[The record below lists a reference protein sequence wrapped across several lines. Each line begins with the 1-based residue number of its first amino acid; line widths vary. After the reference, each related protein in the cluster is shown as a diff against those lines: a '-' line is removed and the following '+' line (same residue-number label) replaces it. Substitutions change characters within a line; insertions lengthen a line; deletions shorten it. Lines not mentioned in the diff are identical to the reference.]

1 MCYFKLKDV
10 SYKYPLEDRE
20 ILKNINLDIKK
31 GEFWAVIGKNGSGK
45 TTLCNVLRRFVPDF
59 YKGELKGKITL
70 EGKELKDYSAKEIVQ
85 KVGFVF
91 QNPFNSFDPKRSIGF
106 SISEIIRLNN
116 TNYKLDELAKK
127 VGINPEFMDKYPSE
141 LSGGE
146 LQRLSIARALAGNPE
161 VFILD
166 EPTSALDVENQK
178 KILDIL
184 KEIKDVTIIF
194 ISHDMN
200 VKKNIEYKKVE

>member
-1 MCYFKLKDV
+1 MLEIKNLTV
-10 SYKYPLEDRE
+10 KYEKA
-20 ILKNINLDIKK
+20 ILKNVNLKLDKK
-31 GEFWAVIGKNGSGK
+31 IYGLMGMTGSGK
-45 TTLCNVLRRFVPDF
+45 TTFIKAVLGLIKYEGEILLNGKLLDVRRRFQV
-59 YKGELKGKITL
+59 
-70 EGKELKDYSAKEIVQ
+70 
-85 KVGFVF
+85 VF

-200 VKKNIEYKKVE
+200 VLKYLSNEILVLNPKKKNIEYKKVE

>member
-1 MCYFKLKDV
+1 MLEIKNLTVKYEKTVLENVNLKLD
-10 SYKYPLEDRE
+10 
-20 ILKNINLDIKK
+20 KK
-31 GEFWAVIGKNGSGK
+31 IYGLMGMTGSGK
-45 TTLCNVLRRFVPDF
+45 TTFIKAVLGLIKYEGEILLNGKLLDVRRRFQV
-59 YKGELKGKITL
+59 
-70 EGKELKDYSAKEIVQ
+70 
-85 KVGFVF
+85 VF

-116 TNYKLDELAKK
+116 TNYKLDEMAEK

-200 VKKNIEYKKVE
+200 VLKYLSDEILVLNPKKKNIEYKKVE

>member
-1 MCYFKLKDV
+1 MLEIKNLTVKYEKTVLENVNLKLD
-10 SYKYPLEDRE
+10 
-20 ILKNINLDIKK
+20 KK
-31 GEFWAVIGKNGSGK
+31 IYGLMGMTGSGK
-45 TTLCNVLRRFVPDF
+45 TTFIKAVLGLIKYEGEILLNGKLLDVR
-59 YKGELKGKITL
+59 KGFQ
-70 EGKELKDYSAKEIVQ
+70 V
-85 KVGFVF
+85 VF

-116 TNYKLDELAKK
+116 TNYKLDELAEK

-200 VKKNIEYKKVE
+200 VLKYLSDEILVLNPEKKNIEYEKI

>member
-1 MCYFKLKDV
+1 MLEIKNLTVKYEKAVLENVNLKL
-10 SYKYPLEDRE
+10 DRK
-20 ILKNINLDIKK
+20 IYGLM
-31 GEFWAVIGKNGSGK
+31 GMTGSGK
-45 TTLCNVLRRFVPDF
+45 TTFIKAVLGLIKYEGEILLNGKLLDVR
-59 YKGELKGKITL
+59 KGFQ
-70 EGKELKDYSAKEIVQ
+70 V
-85 KVGFVF
+85 VF
-91 QNPFNSFDPKRSIGF
+91 QNPFNSFDPKRSIRF

-116 TNYKLDELAKK
+116 TNYKLDELAEK
-127 VGINPEFMDKYPSE
+127 VGVNPEFMDKYPSE

-200 VKKNIEYKKVE
+200 VLKYLSDEILVLNPEKKNIGYEKI

>member
-1 MCYFKLKDV
+1 MLEIKNLTVKYEKTILENVNLKLD
-10 SYKYPLEDRE
+10 
-20 ILKNINLDIKK
+20 KK
-31 GEFWAVIGKNGSGK
+31 IYGLMGMTGSGK
-45 TTLCNVLRRFVPDF
+45 TTFIKAVLGLIKYEGEILLNGKLLDVRRKFQV
-59 YKGELKGKITL
+59 
-70 EGKELKDYSAKEIVQ
+70 
-85 KVGFVF
+85 VF

-116 TNYKLDELAKK
+116 TNYKLDELAEK

-200 VKKNIEYKKVE
+200 VLKYLSDEILVLNPKKKNIEYKKVE

>member
-1 MCYFKLKDV
+1 MLEIKNLTV
-10 SYKYPLEDRE
+10 KYEKTILE
-20 ILKNINLDIKK
+20 NINLKLDKK
-31 GEFWAVIGKNGSGK
+31 IYGLMGMTGSGK
-45 TTLCNVLRRFVPDF
+45 TTFIKAVLGLIKYEGEILLNRNLLDVRRRFQV
-59 YKGELKGKITL
+59 
-70 EGKELKDYSAKEIVQ
+70 
-85 KVGFVF
+85 VF

-200 VKKNIEYKKVE
+200 VLKYLSDDILVLDPKKKNIEYKKVE

>member
-1 MCYFKLKDV
+1 MLEIKNLTVKYEKAVLENVNLKL
-10 SYKYPLEDRE
+10 DRK
-20 ILKNINLDIKK
+20 IYGLM
-31 GEFWAVIGKNGSGK
+31 GMTGSGK
-45 TTLCNVLRRFVPDF
+45 TTFIKAVLGLIK
-59 YKGELKGKITL
+59 YEGELLLNGKL
-70 EGKELKDYSAKEIVQ
+70 LDVRR
-85 KVGFVF
+85 GFQVVF

-116 TNYKLDELAKK
+116 TNYKLDELAEK
-127 VGINPEFMDKYPSE
+127 VGINPEFMDKYLSE

-200 VKKNIEYKKVE
+200 VLKYLSDEILVLNPEKKNIEYKKVE

>member
-1 MCYFKLKDV
+1 MLEIKNLTVKYEKAVLENVNLKL
-10 SYKYPLEDRE
+10 DRK
-20 ILKNINLDIKK
+20 IYGLM
-31 GEFWAVIGKNGSGK
+31 GMTGSGK
-45 TTLCNVLRRFVPDF
+45 TTFIKAVLGLIKYEGEILLNGKLLDVR
-59 YKGELKGKITL
+59 KGFQ
-70 EGKELKDYSAKEIVQ
+70 V
-85 KVGFVF
+85 VF
-91 QNPFNSFDPKRSIGF
+91 QNPFNSFDPKRSIRF

-116 TNYKLDELAKK
+116 TNYKLDELAEK

-184 KEIKDVTIIF
+184 KKIKDVTIIF

-200 VKKNIEYKKVE
+200 VLKYLSDEILVLNPEKKNIEYKKVE

>member
-1 MCYFKLKDV
+1 MLEIKNLTVKYEKTILENVNLKLD
-10 SYKYPLEDRE
+10 
-20 ILKNINLDIKK
+20 KK
-31 GEFWAVIGKNGSGK
+31 IYGLMGMTGSGK
-45 TTLCNVLRRFVPDF
+45 TTFIKAVLGLIKYEGEILLNGNLLDAR
-59 YKGELKGKITL
+59 KGFQ
-70 EGKELKDYSAKEIVQ
+70 V
-85 KVGFVF
+85 VF

-106 SISEIIRLNN
+106 SISEIIRLNG
-116 TNYKLDELAKK
+116 TNYKLDEMAEK

-184 KEIKDVTIIF
+184 KEIKDVIIIF

-200 VKKNIEYKKVE
+200 VLKYISDEILVLNPEKKNIEYEKI

>member
-1 MCYFKLKDV
+1 MLEIKNLTV
-10 SYKYPLEDRE
+10 KYEKAV
-20 ILKNINLDIKK
+20 LKNVNLKLDRKIY
-31 GEFWAVIGKNGSGK
+31 GLMGMTGSGK
-45 TTLCNVLRRFVPDF
+45 TTFIKAVLELIKYEGEILLNGKLLDVR
-59 YKGELKGKITL
+59 KGFQ
-70 EGKELKDYSAKEIVQ
+70 V
-85 KVGFVF
+85 VF
-91 QNPFNSFDPKRSIGF
+91 QNPFNSFDPKRSIRF

-116 TNYKLDELAKK
+116 TNYKLDELAEK
-127 VGINPEFMDKYPSE
+127 VGVNPEFMDKYPSE

-200 VKKNIEYKKVE
+200 VLKYLSDEILVLNPKKKNIEYKKVE

>member
-1 MCYFKLKDV
+1 M
-10 SYKYPLEDRE
+10 LE
-20 ILKNINLDIKK
+20 IKK
-31 GEFWAVIGKNGSGK
+31 LTVKYEKTVLENVNLKLDKKIYGLMGMTGSGK
-45 TTLCNVLRRFVPDF
+45 TTFIKAVLGLIKYEGEILLNGKLLDVRRRFQV
-59 YKGELKGKITL
+59 
-70 EGKELKDYSAKEIVQ
+70 
-85 KVGFVF
+85 VF

-200 VKKNIEYKKVE
+200 VLKYLSDEILVLNPKKKNIEYKKVE

>member
-1 MCYFKLKDV
+1 MLEIKNLTVKYEKTVLENVNLKLD
-10 SYKYPLEDRE
+10 
-20 ILKNINLDIKK
+20 KK
-31 GEFWAVIGKNGSGK
+31 IYGLMGMTGSGK
-45 TTLCNVLRRFVPDF
+45 TTFIKAVLGLIKYEGEILLNGNLLDAR
-59 YKGELKGKITL
+59 KGFQ
-70 EGKELKDYSAKEIVQ
+70 V
-85 KVGFVF
+85 VF

-106 SISEIIRLNN
+106 SMSEIVRLND
-116 TNYKLDELAKK
+116 TNYKLDELTEK
-127 VGINPEFMDKYPSE
+127 VGIKPEFLNKYPSE

-146 LQRLSIARALAGNPE
+146 LQRLSIARALAGNPK

-184 KEIKDVTIIF
+184 KEIEDVIIIF

-200 VKKNIEYKKVE
+200 VLKYISDEILVLNPEKKNIEYEKI

>member
-1 MCYFKLKDV
+1 MLEIKNLTVKYEKAILENVNLKLD
-10 SYKYPLEDRE
+10 
-20 ILKNINLDIKK
+20 KK
-31 GEFWAVIGKNGSGK
+31 IYGLMGMTGSGK
-45 TTLCNVLRRFVPDF
+45 TTFIKAVLGLIKYEGEILLNGKLLDVRRRFQV
-59 YKGELKGKITL
+59 
-70 EGKELKDYSAKEIVQ
+70 
-85 KVGFVF
+85 VF

-127 VGINPEFMDKYPSE
+127 VGINPEFMNKYPSE

-146 LQRLSIARALAGNPE
+146 LQRLSIARALAGTPQ

-200 VKKNIEYKKVE
+200 VLKYLSDEILVLNPKKKNIEYKKVE

>member
-1 MCYFKLKDV
+1 MLEIKNLTVKYEKTILENVNLKLD
-10 SYKYPLEDRE
+10 
-20 ILKNINLDIKK
+20 KK
-31 GEFWAVIGKNGSGK
+31 IYGLMGMTGSGK
-45 TTLCNVLRRFVPDF
+45 TTFIKAVLGLIKYEGEILLNGKLLDVRRRFQV
-59 YKGELKGKITL
+59 
-70 EGKELKDYSAKEIVQ
+70 
-85 KVGFVF
+85 VF

-116 TNYKLDELAKK
+116 TNYKLDELAEK

-184 KEIKDVTIIF
+184 KEIEDVIIIF

-200 VKKNIEYKKVE
+200 VLKYISDEILVLNPKKKNIEYKKVE

>member
-1 MCYFKLKDV
+1 MLEIKNLTVKYEKAVLENVNLKL
-10 SYKYPLEDRE
+10 DRK
-20 ILKNINLDIKK
+20 IYGLM
-31 GEFWAVIGKNGSGK
+31 GMTGSGK
-45 TTLCNVLRRFVPDF
+45 TTFIKAVLGLIKYEGEILLNGKLLDVRRRFQV
-59 YKGELKGKITL
+59 
-70 EGKELKDYSAKEIVQ
+70 
-85 KVGFVF
+85 VF

-116 TNYKLDELAKK
+116 TNYKLDELAEK
-127 VGINPEFMDKYPSE
+127 VGVNPEFMDKYPSE

-200 VKKNIEYKKVE
+200 VLKYLSDEILVLNPEKKNIEYKKVE

>member
-1 MCYFKLKDV
+1 MLEIKNLTV
-10 SYKYPLEDRE
+10 KYEKA
-20 ILKNINLDIKK
+20 ILKNVNLKLDKK
-31 GEFWAVIGKNGSGK
+31 IYGLMGMTGSGK
-45 TTLCNVLRRFVPDF
+45 TTFIKAVLGLIKYEGEILLNGKLLDVRRRFQV
-59 YKGELKGKITL
+59 
-70 EGKELKDYSAKEIVQ
+70 
-85 KVGFVF
+85 VF

-116 TNYKLDELAKK
+116 TNYKLDELAEK
-127 VGINPEFMDKYPSE
+127 VGINTEFMDKYPSE

-200 VKKNIEYKKVE
+200 VLKYLSNEILVLNPKKKNIEYKKVE

>member
-1 MCYFKLKDV
+1 MLEIKNLTVKYEKTILENVNLKLD
-10 SYKYPLEDRE
+10 
-20 ILKNINLDIKK
+20 KK
-31 GEFWAVIGKNGSGK
+31 IYGLMGMTGSGK
-45 TTLCNVLRRFVPDF
+45 TTFIKAVLGLIKYEGEILLNGKLLDVRRRFQV
-59 YKGELKGKITL
+59 
-70 EGKELKDYSAKEIVQ
+70 
-85 KVGFVF
+85 VF
-91 QNPFNSFDPKRSIGF
+91 QNPFNSFDPKRSIEF

-116 TNYKLDELAKK
+116 TNYKLDELAEK
-127 VGINPEFMDKYPSE
+127 VGINPEFMDKYSSE

-146 LQRLSIARALAGNPE
+146 LQRLSIARSLAGNPE

-200 VKKNIEYKKVE
+200 VLKYLSDEILVLNPKKKNIEYKKVE

>member
-1 MCYFKLKDV
+1 MLEIKNLTVKYEKAVLENVNLKL
-10 SYKYPLEDRE
+10 DRK
-20 ILKNINLDIKK
+20 IYGLM
-31 GEFWAVIGKNGSGK
+31 GMTGSGK
-45 TTLCNVLRRFVPDF
+45 TTFIKAVLGLIKYEGEILLNGKLLDVR
-59 YKGELKGKITL
+59 KGFQ
-70 EGKELKDYSAKEIVQ
+70 V
-85 KVGFVF
+85 VF
-91 QNPFNSFDPKRSIGF
+91 QNPFNSFDPKRSIRF

-116 TNYKLDELAKK
+116 TNYKLDELAEK
-127 VGINPEFMDKYPSE
+127 VGVNPEFMDKYPSE

-146 LQRLSIARALAGNPE
+146 LQRLSIARALVGNPE

-200 VKKNIEYKKVE
+200 VLKYLSDEILVLNPEKKNIEYKKVE

>member
-1 MCYFKLKDV
+1 MLEIKNLTVKYEKTILENVNLKLD
-10 SYKYPLEDRE
+10 
-20 ILKNINLDIKK
+20 KK
-31 GEFWAVIGKNGSGK
+31 IYGLMGMTGSGK
-45 TTLCNVLRRFVPDF
+45 TTFIKAVLGLIKYEGEILLNGKLLDVRRRFQV
-59 YKGELKGKITL
+59 
-70 EGKELKDYSAKEIVQ
+70 
-85 KVGFVF
+85 VF

-116 TNYKLDELAKK
+116 TNYKLDELAEK
-127 VGINPEFMDKYPSE
+127 VGINTEFMDKYPSE

-200 VKKNIEYKKVE
+200 VLKYLSDEILVLNPKKKNIEYKKVE

>member
-1 MCYFKLKDV
+1 MLKIKNLTVKYEKTILENVNLKL
-10 SYKYPLEDRE
+10 DRK
-20 ILKNINLDIKK
+20 IYGLM
-31 GEFWAVIGKNGSGK
+31 GMTGSGK
-45 TTLCNVLRRFVPDF
+45 TTFIKAVLGLIKYEGEILLNGKLLDVRRRFQV
-59 YKGELKGKITL
+59 
-70 EGKELKDYSAKEIVQ
+70 
-85 KVGFVF
+85 VF

-116 TNYKLDELAKK
+116 TNYKLDELAEK

-200 VKKNIEYKKVE
+200 VLKYLSDEILVLNPEKKNIEYKKVE

>member
-1 MCYFKLKDV
+1 MLEIKNLTVKYEKTILENVNLKLD
-10 SYKYPLEDRE
+10 
-20 ILKNINLDIKK
+20 KK
-31 GEFWAVIGKNGSGK
+31 IYGLMGMTGSGK
-45 TTLCNVLRRFVPDF
+45 TTFIKAVLGLIKYEGEILLNGKLLDVRRRFQV
-59 YKGELKGKITL
+59 
-70 EGKELKDYSAKEIVQ
+70 
-85 KVGFVF
+85 VF

-116 TNYKLDELAKK
+116 TNYKLDELAEK

-200 VKKNIEYKKVE
+200 VLKYLSDEILVLNPEKKNIEYKKVE

>member
-1 MCYFKLKDV
+1 MLEIKNLTV
-10 SYKYPLEDRE
+10 KYEKTVLE
-20 ILKNINLDIKK
+20 NINLKLDKK
-31 GEFWAVIGKNGSGK
+31 IYGLMGTTGSGK
-45 TTLCNVLRRFVPDF
+45 TTFVKAILGLIKYEGEILLDGKQLDTR
-59 YKGELKGKITL
+59 KGFQ
-70 EGKELKDYSAKEIVQ
+70 V
-85 KVGFVF
+85 VF

-200 VKKNIEYKKVE
+200 VLKYLSDEILVLNPKKKNIEYKKVE